1 MAKSPA
7 WTRKEGKGCTKC
19 GELLPMTS
27 FYTTG
32 KRVDGSPKYNSW
44 CKTCVKTKMAS
55 YHKRT
60 WGPDALQRSAFKR
73 TKTVRAYLTYL
84 RAKAVR
90 RGGNCIAL
98 DELVALWERQSGRC
112 ALSGW
117 QLTTKLGSG
126 TIPTN
131 CSIDRID
138 PSKGYEP
145 SNVQLV
151 CRAVNIAK
159 SDLTPDMFLLLC
171 SAIAER
177 ANGIQDA
184 SLAA

>member
-1 MAKSPA
+1 MAKD
-7 WTRKEGKGCTKC
+7 CTKC
-19 GELLPMTS
+19 GEHLPLTS

-44 CKTCVKTKMAS
+44 CKLCIKTKMAS

-73 TKTVRAYLTYL
+73 TRTVRAYLAYL

-90 RGGNCIAL
+90 RGGSCASL
-98 DELVALWERQSGRC
+98 DTLVHIWGAQNGRC

-117 QLTTKLGSG
+117 ELTTKLGAG
-126 TIPTN
+126 NIPTN

-138 PSKGYEP
+138 SEKGYEE
-145 SNVQLV
+145 NNIQLV
-151 CRAVNIAK
+151 CKAVNTAK
-159 SDLTPDMFLLLC
+159 SDLTPEMFLLLC
-171 SAIAER
+171 SAVVER
-177 ANGIQDA
+177 ANGV
-184 SLAA
+184 

>member
-7 WTRKEGKGCTKC
+7 WQLKEGKDCTKC
-19 GELLPMTS
+19 GESLSLTS

-32 KRVDGSPKYNSW
+32 KKVDGSFKYNSW
-44 CKTCVKTKMAS
+44 CKSCVKTKMAS

-73 TKTVRAYLTYL
+73 TQTVRSYLSYL

-90 RGGNCIAL
+90 RGGICISL
-98 DELVALWERQSGRC
+98 DDLVGLWDRQRGCC

-117 QLTTKLGSG
+117 QLTAKLGSG
-126 TIPTN
+126 NIPTN

-138 PSKGYEP
+138 SSKGYEDG
-145 SNVQLV
+145 NIQLV
-151 CRAVNIAK
+151 CRAVNVAK
-159 SDLTPDMFLLLC
+159 SDLTPEMFMLLC
-171 SAIAER
+171 SAIAEKS
-177 ANGIQDA
+177 NVIQDA
-184 SLAA
+184 RMAA

>member
-1 MAKSPA
+1 MEKSPA
-7 WTRKEGKGCTKC
+7 WTRAEGKNCTKC
-19 GELLPMTS
+19 GECLPMTS

-32 KRVDGSPKYNSW
+32 KKADGSPKYNSW
-44 CKTCVKTKMAS
+44 CKACVKTKMAS
-55 YHKRT
+55 YHKKT

-73 TKTVRAYLTYL
+73 TQTVRSYLAYL

-90 RGGNCIAL
+90 RGGNCITL
-98 DELVALWERQSGRC
+98 DELVALWDRQIGRC

-126 TIPTN
+126 NVPTN

-138 PSKGYEP
+138 PSQGYVLG
-145 SNVQLV
+145 NVQLV
-151 CRAVNIAK
+151 CRAVNVAK
-159 SDLTPDMFLLLC
+159 SDLAPDMFLLLC
-171 SAIAER
+171 SAITEK
-177 ANGIQDA
+177 ANGVQNA